1 MAKISIQMLDDIREE
16 RFRVLHPGRRYM
28 DLTIDEVKELA
39 GRDDPDGLYALVM
52 AYLYG
57 WDIED

>member
-1 MAKISIQMLDDIREE
+1 
-16 RFRVLHPGRRYM
+16 M